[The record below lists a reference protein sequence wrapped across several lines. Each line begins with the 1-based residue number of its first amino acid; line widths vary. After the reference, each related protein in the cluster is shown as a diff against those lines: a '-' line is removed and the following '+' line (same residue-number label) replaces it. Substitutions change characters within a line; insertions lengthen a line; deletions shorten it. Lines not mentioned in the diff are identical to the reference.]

1 MKKITLLFLIIASSI
16 ITYAQN
22 PLPKGKAQINAGLG
36 LSSYGVP
43 LYFGLDYG
51 VHQDITVGGEISF
64 RSFSENYKGIGYS
77 QNVIGISGN
86 GNYHFNTILNIPKE
100 WDFYAGL
107 NLGFYLWNTPN
118 NYPGSN
124 SSGLNLGLQVGG
136 RYYFTQKVGINLE
149 LGGGNVFSSGKL
161 GVTIKL

>member
-1 MKKITLLFLIIASSI
+1 MKKIALLLLVAAGSFTAYS
-16 ITYAQN
+16 QN
-22 PLPKGKAQINAGLG
+22 PLTKGKAQFNAGLG

-43 LYFGLDYG
+43 LYFGVDYG
-51 VHQDITVGGEISF
+51 AHKDITVGGEISF
-64 RSFSENYKGIGYS
+64 RSFSENYRGTGYS

-86 GNYHFNTILNIPKE
+86 GNYHFNTVLNIPKE

-107 NLGFYLWNTPN
+107 NLGFYIWNTPS
-118 NYPGSN
+118 NYGGSN

-136 RYYFTQKVGINLE
+136 RYYFTNKVGINLE
-149 LGGGNVFSSGKL
+149 FGGGNVFSTGKL